1 MKTYQLSVKLWGRLE
16 IEAESAG
23 AAKELAQDWRLDD
36 VEEFSLE
43 IYDIFC
49 EEDYE
54 TEEDL

>member
-16 IEAESAG
+16 IEAESEE

-36 VEEFSLE
+36 VEDFSLE
-43 IYDIFC
+43 VYDIFC

-54 TEEDL
+54 TEAD

>member
-16 IEAESAG
+16 IEAESAD